1 MKVLDSVVG
10 YQPLTTT
17 SIVNSISHAIIIVA
31 SLPSEPI
38 KGVKGFLD
46 IKAAG
51 LLVYVPNGHNHFL
64 WGLLTT
70 PAIPFNFYWK
80 PPKN

>member
-1 MKVLDSVVG
+1 MKLLGSVIG
-10 YQPLTTT
+10 HEPLTTT

-31 SLPSEPI
+31 ILPTEPI
-38 KGVKGFLD
+38 KGVKGFLH

-51 LLVYVPNGHNHFL
+51 LLIYAPNGHNHFL

-70 PAIPFNFYWK
+70 PASPFNFYWK
-80 PPKN
+80 LPKN